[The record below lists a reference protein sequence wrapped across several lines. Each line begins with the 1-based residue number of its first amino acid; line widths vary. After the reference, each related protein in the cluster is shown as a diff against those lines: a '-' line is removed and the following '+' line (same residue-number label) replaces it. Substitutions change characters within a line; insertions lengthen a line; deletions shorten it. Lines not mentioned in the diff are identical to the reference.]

1 MEGNIA
7 KKCLNWFLRFEI
19 MPFTF
24 VQGFFRR
31 SIVKVQQNKESYKCV
46 GKGEGCIL
54 GPGKRNPCAA
64 CRYARCLDVGMS
76 IGGTYVVFVDWLFC
90 FTPYRQFSIHKTAA
104 CVWGQMY
111 LLYVTFTWLLILSI
125 VPSYVSDSWIISPE
139 IRNKWCHIPIFSG
152 NLMSGI

>member
-1 MEGNIA
+1 MYKIIILIIFFNGRKYCKALFKLIH
-7 KKCLNWFLRFEI
+7 

-76 IGGTYVVFVDWLFC
+76 IGGTYDVFVDWLFC

-125 VPSYVSDSWIISPE
+125 VPSCF
-139 IRNKWCHIPIFSG
+139 R
-152 NLMSGI
+152 